1 MDRQGK
7 RMEAVIAYKKCIK
20 LGNYTYSIKLAEK
33 YLNDPFLQQTFVIFA
48 PTIMIKRRKTREVK
62 VGNLIV
68 GGEHAVTV
76 QSMTTTKTHDIKATL
91 KEVER
96 LEEAGC
102 QIIRITVPDQPA
114 ADALYEIKKKMNV
127 PLVADIHFNYRMA
140 LEAVD
145 AGADKI
151 RINPGNIGGKN
162 KVKEVLDK
170 VSSAGLPIRIGVNA
184 GSLEKDL
191 IEKYGFP
198 TPEAMVES
206 AKRHIDICQEHNF
219 NDIIVSL
226 KASDVNLMMS
236 SYELF
241 SKKYD
246 YPLHL
251 GVTEA
256 GPTKSGTIKSSV
268 GIGALLAKGIGDTIR
283 VSLTDDPVEEVHVG
297 FEILKSLGLASKGVT
312 IVACPTCGRLEVDLF
327 KIAGEMEEKLKDV
340 KTPMTVALMGCAVN
354 GPGEASHTDL
364 GIAFGKGAGHLYY
377 QGENRGKISEDQAMD
392 KLEEMISEFETS
404 KQEE

>member
-1 MDRQGK
+1 
-7 RMEAVIAYKKCIK
+7 
-20 LGNYTYSIKLAEK
+20 
-33 YLNDPFLQQTFVIFA
+33 
-48 PTIMIKRRKTREVK
+48 MIKRRKTREVK

-151 RINPGNIGGKN
+151 RINPGNIGGKK

-170 VSSAGLPIRIGVNA
+170 VAGAGLPIRIGVNA

-340 KTPMTVALMGCAVN
+340 KTPMTVAHMGCAVN

-377 QGENRGKISEDQAMD
+377 QGENRGKISEDQAMN

>member
-1 MDRQGK
+1 
-7 RMEAVIAYKKCIK
+7 
-20 LGNYTYSIKLAEK
+20 
-33 YLNDPFLQQTFVIFA
+33 
-48 PTIMIKRRKTREVK
+48 MIKRRKTREVRI
-62 VGNLIV
+62 GDLII

-76 QSMTTTKTHDIKATL
+76 QSMTTTKTDDITGTL

-102 QIIRITVPDQPA
+102 QIIRITVPNKNA
-114 ADALYEIKKKMNV
+114 AKALYEIKKRMNV
-127 PLVADIHFNYRMA
+127 PLVADIHFDYRMA

-151 RINPGNIGGKN
+151 RINPGNIGGKSR
-162 KVKEVLDK
+162 VKEVLEK
-170 VSSAGLPIRIGVNA
+170 VKGANLPIRIGVNA

-198 TPEAMVES
+198 TAEAMVES
-206 AKRHIDICQEHNF
+206 AKRHIDICKEHNF
-219 NDIIVSL
+219 EDIIVSL
-226 KASDVNLMMS
+226 KASDVNLMIGAYS
-236 SYELF
+236 LF
-241 SKKYD
+241 SQKYD

-256 GPTKSGTIKSSV
+256 GPTKSGTVKSSV
-268 GIGALLAKGIGDTIR
+268 GIGNLLANGIGDTIR

-312 IVACPTCGRLEVDLF
+312 IVSCPTCGRLEVDLF
-327 KIAGEMEEKLKDV
+327 KIAGEVEEELKDV
-340 KTPMTVALMGCAVN
+340 KTPMTLALMGCAVN
-354 GPGEASHTDL
+354 GPGEATHTDL

-377 QGENRGKISEDQAMD
+377 KGKKRGRVKESKAIDE
-392 KLEEMISEFETS
+392 LRGMISEFEAE
-404 KQEE
+404 KKED

>member
-1 MDRQGK
+1 
-7 RMEAVIAYKKCIK
+7 
-20 LGNYTYSIKLAEK
+20 
-33 YLNDPFLQQTFVIFA
+33 
-48 PTIMIKRRKTREVK
+48 MIERKKTRQVQ
-62 VGNLIV
+62 VGDIFI
-68 GGEHAVTV
+68 GGGFPISV
-76 QSMTTTKTHDIKATL
+76 QSMTTTKTHDITATL

-102 QIIRITVPDQPA
+102 QLIRITVPDQPA
-114 ADALYEIKKKMNV
+114 ADALYDIKKRMNV

-151 RINPGNIGGKN
+151 RINPGNIGGKHR
-162 KVKEVLDK
+162 VKEVLEK
-170 VSSAGLPIRIGVNA
+170 VKSANLPIRIGVNA

-191 IEKYGFP
+191 IEKYGYP
-198 TPEAMVES
+198 TAEAMVES
-206 AKRHIDICQEHNF
+206 AKRHIDICNEHDF

-226 KASDVNLMMS
+226 KASDVALMMG

-241 SKKYD
+241 SEHYD
-246 YPLHL
+246 YPVHL

-256 GPTKSGTIKSSV
+256 GPTKSGTVKSSV
-268 GIGALLAKGIGDTIR
+268 GIGTLLAKGIGDTLR
-283 VSLTDDPVEEVHVG
+283 VSLTDDPVEEVRVG

-327 KIAGEMEEKLKDV
+327 KIASVMEEKLQDV
-340 KTPMTVALMGCAVN
+340 KSPMTVALMGCAVN

-364 GIAFGKGAGHLYY
+364 GIAFGKGSGHLYY
-377 QGENRGKISEDQAMD
+377 KGENRGRVSEEDAIT
-392 KLEEMISEFETS
+392 KLEDLIQEFESET
-404 KQEE
+404 KGD